1 MLSRMQ
7 YLNNTTVYVY
17 GQPFTYGGALR
28 AVIVVAGTIRIELT
42 DGSSRKNSKQLL
54 SNKQEIVTTNK
65 PEQTVFIIA
74 LMWEGQLLV
83 NNDCCVVSQAAYGGS
98 NLIPGSVVLEINL
111 TFHNFIEIL
120 SLVMRFCNSKN
131 QLTCIWG

>member
-17 GQPFTYGGALR
+17 GQPFTYEGALR
-28 AVIVVAGTIRIELT
+28 AVTVVAGTIRIELT
-42 DGSSRKNSKQLL
+42 DGSSRKNSKQL
-54 SNKQEIVTTNK
+54 QEIETTNK

-74 LMWEGQLLV
+74 LVWEGQLLV
-83 NNDCCVVSQAAYGGS
+83 NNDCCVVSLAAYGGS
-98 NLIPGSVVLEINL
+98 KLIPGSVVLEINL